1 MRTEDG
7 KEKTEVLDVRLGG
20 GVEEDDETGGAD
32 DGLAAEDLPSDAV
45 FVGDPGHDQRH
56 DDGEDVRWC
65 GEELGLGVV
74 ESKTLL
80 ENNTLE
86 VGQRVH
92 GRCGDKV
99 LRGVDDEFPV
109 LDHAECLLKRR
120 MNIHLLRLINSNSPS
135 SNMAFTLRQPLGL
148 FGKVG
153 EEKQRSDSY
162 EDGYCTL
169 DDEDP
174 APAGLVFRSFAAD
187 AD

>member
-7 KEKTEVLDVRLGG
+7 EEKTEVLDVRLRG

-74 ESKTLL
+74 ESKTFLK
-80 ENNTLE
+80 NDTLE

-99 LRGVDDEFPV
+99 LRAVDNEFPV
-109 LDHAECLLKRR
+109 LDHAECLLKRG

-135 SNMAFTLRQPLGL
+135 SNMAFTLRQPLCL
-148 FGKVG
+148 FREVG
-153 EEKQRSDSY
+153 EEKHSSDSD
-162 EDGYCTL
+162 EDCDCTL

-174 APAGLVFRSFAAD
+174 APAGLVFRSFTAYAD
-187 AD
+187 